1 MLIDFCFILLVV
13 ISSVFPLCCEVKG
26 DFLKKDEKSFGMLRK
41 VCIFAL
47 EEMNHT
53 TLHNDSFL
61 NVSLL

>member
-13 ISSVFPLCCEVKG
+13 ISSVSLFAVKSRG
-26 DFLKKDEKSFGMLRK
+26 IFLKKDEKSFVKLRK

-53 TLHNDSFL
+53 ALHNDSF
-61 NVSLL
+61 